1 MPFHPNRFYTPRT
14 PGNPFKIGRHIHKVL
29 KEQNGY
35 ILGLVMIFFFVF
47 TLLGLAFLRM
57 AGDERIHV
65 HNYQDHLKAFYN
77 AENGIYKG
85 LWLLNKV
92 SKAAVTFSNDSV
104 IVAFDSTTLIM
115 IAEGISGSVHDSI
128 RVYLEVHQGT
138 WPYVLYSDTDKL
150 EMKKG
155 SGTITGDVH
164 SNTLTDIIDFTLVG
178 DSTDVIPDIAVPII
192 DWSFFETKAKDV
204 SQYST
209 GTLTFTSAGSPYS
222 GVWYTT
228 GKVVIEAGATINGTV
243 VGEDTLE
250 ILANATVTATPSNY
264 PAVLAKM
271 NSGNDTRFVQ
281 QNGVQITGFVY
292 SGDDIKLK
300 GNDFILNGGIVA
312 ASKLANADGTSQTI
326 SYDTNYLTDLAGV
339 IFPSVPVVYIIS
351 KWEKL

>member
-1 MPFHPNRFYTPRT
+1 MPFHPSRFYTPQT

-35 ILGLVMIFFFVF
+35 ILGLVMIFFVVF

-92 SKAAVTFSNDSV
+92 SKAAATFSNDSV
-104 IVAFDSTTLIM
+104 NVTFDSANLTMT
-115 IAEGISGSVHDSI
+115 AEGISGSVRDSI
-128 RVYLEVHQGT
+128 KIYLQAT
-138 WPYVLYSDTDKL
+138 WPYVLYSDTDKT
-150 EMKKG
+150 EMKTG

-164 SNTLTDIIDFTLVG
+164 SNSLVNIVDFTLIG
-178 DSTDVIPDIAVPII
+178 DSTEVIPDIAVPTI
-192 DWSFFETKAKDV
+192 DWSFFEKKAKDV

-209 GTLTFTSAGSPYS
+209 GVITFTSAGSPYS

-228 GKVVIEAGATINGTV
+228 RRMVLEDGATINGTV
-243 VGEDTLE
+243 VAEDSLE

-264 PAVLAKM
+264 PAVLAKK
-271 NSGNDTRFVQ
+271 NSANEAFFKK
-281 QNGVQITGFVY
+281 NGVQITGFVY
-292 SGDDIKLK
+292 SGDQIKLK
-300 GNDFILNGGIVA
+300 GHNSIFNGGLVA
-312 ASKLANADGTSQTI
+312 NTKIHNADGDSQTI
-326 SYDTNYLTDLAGV
+326 TRDTSYLTNLIGV
-339 IFPSVPVVYIIS
+339 IFTSQPGLVFTIT

>member
-1 MPFHPNRFYTPRT
+1 MT
-14 PGNPFKIGRHIHKVL
+14 NPAKIGRHIQKIL

-35 ILGLVMIFFFVF
+35 ILGMVMIFFLVF

-85 LWLLNKV
+85 LYLLNIV
-92 SKAAVTFSNDSV
+92 SKAAATFSNDSV
-104 IVAFDSTTLIM
+104 IVAYDSTNLTM
-115 IAEGISGSVHDSI
+115 TSEGISGSVRDSI
-128 RVYLEVHQGT
+128 KVYLQAT
-138 WPYVLYSDTDKL
+138 WPYVLYSDTDKT
-150 EMKKG
+150 EMKTG

-178 DSTDVIPDIAVPII
+178 DSTDVIPDIAVPTI

-209 GTLTFTSAGSPYS
+209 GTLTFTSGGSPYS

-228 GKVVIEAGATINGTV
+228 NMVDIESGATINGTV
-243 VGEDTLE
+243 VAEEQID
-250 ILANATVTATPSNY
+250 IQANTTVTATPSNY
-264 PAVLAKM
+264 PAVLAKL
-271 NSGNDTRFVQ
+271 NSGKNDAFFQ
-281 QNGVQITGFVY
+281 DNGVQITGFIY
-292 SGDDIKLK
+292 SGEEIRLK
-300 GNDFILNGGIVA
+300 SDNFILNGGLVA
-312 ASKLANADGTSQTI
+312 ATKIHSAKGNSQTI
-326 SYDTNYLTDLAGV
+326 TLDTAYLTDLLGV
-339 IFPSVPVVYIIS
+339 TFTSQPGLVFTIS